1 MIVRILGEN
10 QYRVDDAHMEAI
22 TNLDEDL
29 LVAIDTDN
37 HARFQSLLAEV
48 LAFVQKN
55 GQQVPDAELVSSDMI
70 IPGSDMTLEETR
82 KYLEDHPA
90 DA

>member
-10 QYRVDDAHMEAI
+10 QYRVDDVHKETI

-37 HARFQSLLAEV
+37 HDRFQSLLSQILTLIRQHEEV
-48 LAFVQKN
+48 PA
-55 GQQVPDAELVSSDMI
+55 DELVSSDLI
-70 IPGSDMTLEETR
+70 VPAPDMTLEEAR
-82 KYLEDHPA
+82 KYLEENPC
-90 DA
+90 

>member
-10 QYRVDDAHMEAI
+10 QYRVDDAHLEAI

-37 HARFQSLLAEV
+37 DARFQSLLKQLLE
-48 LAFVQKN
+48 FVQQH
-55 GQQVPDAELVSSDMI
+55 GQQVPNDELVTSDVI
-70 IPGSDMTLEETR
+70 VPGPDMALAEAR
-82 KYLEDHPA
+82 KYLEENPS
-90 DA
+90 